1 MAANTWTR
9 LAVVAHVLVLVT
21 ETVEASVSSW
31 TNLATP
37 VTHVN
42 TSYMDDYENSWSP
55 WSEWSSCSRTCDGGA
70 MYQLRRCNAVSGCKG
85 HHVRYKICNM
95 EPCPDGTDFR
105 AAQCSAYNDQPY
117 DGELV
122 EWHPYYD
129 EESPCT
135 LMCVDSKGR
144 VEEMAPRV
152 RDGTRCRLGSLDMCI
167 DGVCQRV
174 GCNLEIGSKASV
186 DECGVCG
193 GDGSSCSKD
202 LFRWGKMGTGC
213 SVSCGGGYE
222 VSRVVCQNRD
232 TGVEV
237 DADLCPGE
245 RPTSSDLSVECNS
258 RPCPPKWV
266 ADDNWSP
273 CSKTCGGGIRVRHVY
288 CVEETNGTRTKVWHH
303 MCHGHKPK
311 TQEQCNNQPC
321 YSEWM
326 TGEWSKC
333 SATCGQGLQIR
344 NVTCKTK
351 QKYLTCDPMIE
362 PRRTQT
368 CTSNAA
374 CFRDNSFETDSDF
387 AGGSTKSTSFSLAHA
402 QRLVGQQ
409 KTSSHTM
416 FVSDNW
422 GPCSVTCGEGVR
434 TRKVYCKAH
443 LDYTQIMTKLTDD
456 ACTGPKPAEVERC
469 LAMPCPTNKMFDQSE
484 RSVRD
489 GYADASSE
497 EFNPPKVAPGSFG
510 KTYSWKR
517 EGFTHCSASCLG
529 GVQESL
535 VLCVR
540 EEDKKIVSP
549 YLCSRDDQPEVL
561 TQTCNDQPCPPRWNV
576 SEFQPCSH
584 SCGIGLQVRE
594 VNCIHEVTEGN
605 TAIVPNNMCPT
616 PVPTD
621 RKQCNMIDCPTEWRS
636 SEWTKCSK
644 KCNGGVKTR
653 VVECVQRIAHGHII
667 NQPDSECTGDKP
679 PDSKLCNPNACSAV
693 HEAIMVSDVAQ
704 KYEQGSPEEDV
715 TLKVGGE
722 ATVYRGVEMK
732 MRCPVKRAKIQ
743 WTKDG
748 QTLQNGKK
756 VRITKKGVLKIHA
769 TTYSDRGTYSCTAG
783 NVRATMNISIKPRPG
798 EFPSS
803 EEIDKPMNQ
812 QDTDAS
818 PSFASPQGID
828 PTFDISHERIKG
840 EHNRELKRKS
850 KGKLKSTQSTP
861 QSTTSTNPQVG
872 SEKNA
877 LDDSPKP
884 TTSGSSRNLPHLHS
898 LLFNLKAL
906 WPFQGGNSVSN
917 SRVNRMFME
926 EPTNHKGSVTTT
938 EDPLG
943 QAVLLGK
950 GDRKS
955 VKFEWIITEWSTC
968 SPPCGGNGF
977 QMRAAHCMVK
987 LNNMTQS
994 VDNNL
999 CEDAGLPTPVTIQKC
1014 QTDDCPQWKVTE
1026 WRPCEESRCFTWNT
1040 AMQRRDVYC
1049 QNSNEATIS
1058 DEACKG
1064 IEKPVNRKECYND
1077 QCKGTWKVGEWTDCT
1092 ASCEKDGLRYRIL
1105 QCVWFG
1111 TNKPAGT
1118 ACRDQPR
1125 PPVMKTCTGSAC
1137 PPKDDCKDQN
1147 KHSCKNVKQMNMCH
1161 LRQYQLQ
1168 CCQTCK

>member
-1 MAANTWTR
+1 MASSS
-9 LAVVAHVLVLVT
+9 LMLVVFVNLLLLVSKKVDGTL
-21 ETVEASVSSW
+21 SSSW
-31 TNLATP
+31 IKSDSQTTLKNS
-37 VTHVN
+37 TH
-42 TSYMDDYENSWSP
+42 TDDYENSWSP

-70 MYQLRRCNAVSGCKG
+70 MYQLRRCNAIAGCKG

-95 EPCPDGTDFR
+95 EPCPDGADFR
-105 AAQCSAYNDQPY
+105 AVQCSGYNDQPY
-117 DGELV
+117 DGEIV
-122 EWHPYYD
+122 EWQPYYD

-167 DGVCQRV
+167 DGICQRV
-174 GCNLEIGSKASV
+174 GCNLEIGSKTSV

-193 GDGSSCSKD
+193 GDGLSCSKE
-202 LFRWGKMGTGC
+202 LFRWSKIGSGC

-222 VSRVVCQNRD
+222 VTRIICQNRD

-245 RPTSSDLSVECNS
+245 KPTSSDLSVECNS
-258 RPCPPKWV
+258 HPCPPKWV

-288 CVEETNGTRTKVWHH
+288 CVEETNGTRSKVWHH

-321 YSEWM
+321 YSEWL
-326 TGEWSKC
+326 TSEWSKC
-333 SATCGQGLQIR
+333 SATCDQGLQIR
-344 NVTCKTK
+344 NVTCKIK
-351 QKYLTCDPMIE
+351 QKYLTCDPMTE
-362 PRRTQT
+362 PRRTQICST
-368 CTSNAA
+368 NIP
-374 CFRDNSFETDSDF
+374 CFKDNSFETDSDF
-387 AGGSTKSTSFSLAHA
+387 VAGSTKLSSFSLAFA
-402 QRLVGQQ
+402 QRLIGQQ
-409 KTSSHTM
+409 KSSSHTM

-422 GPCSVTCGEGVR
+422 SSCSVTCGEGIK

-456 ACTGPKPAEVERC
+456 ACTGPKPPEVERC
-469 LAMPCPTNKMFDQSE
+469 LSMPCPTNKLFDQIE

-489 GYADASSE
+489 GYADASSD
-497 EFNPPKVAPGSFG
+497 EFNPPKVAP
-510 KTYSWKR
+510 
-517 EGFTHCSASCLG
+517 

-549 YLCSRDDQPEVL
+549 YLCSRNDQPEVL

-584 SCGIGLQVRE
+584 SCGIGLQIRE

-605 TAIVPNNMCPT
+605 TALVPNNMCPT
-616 PVPTD
+616 PIPID
-621 RKQCNMIDCPTEWRS
+621 RKPCNMIDCPAEWS
-636 SEWTKCSK
+636 TSDWSKCSK

-653 VVECVQRIAHGHII
+653 EVKCVQRIAQGHII
-667 NQPDSECTGDKP
+667 NKPDTDCVGDKP
-679 PDSKLCNPNACSAV
+679 LDSRLCNPNACNTEEEAV
-693 HEAIMVSDVAQ
+693 MVSDVAQ

-715 TLKVGGE
+715 ILKVGGE
-722 ATVYRGVEMK
+722 ATIYRGVEIK
-732 MRCPVKRAKIQ
+732 MRCPVKRYDRSKIQ
-743 WTKDG
+743 WTKDNQVL
-748 QTLQNGKK
+748 QTEKK
-756 VRITKKGVLKIHA
+756 IRITKKGILKIRS
-769 TTYSDRGTYSCTAG
+769 TTYSDRGLYSCTAG

-812 QDTDAS
+812 QDPGVN
-818 PSFASPQGID
+818 PSFSNPQGIE
-828 PTFDISHERIKG
+828 PSFDISHEQIKG
-840 EHNRELKRKS
+840 EHNRETKHKS
-850 KGKLKSTQSTP
+850 KGKLKTTQAPPSTSF
-861 QSTTSTNPQVG
+861 SSHVG
-872 SEKNA
+872 SEKSVI
-877 LDDSPKP
+877 DDSPKP

-898 LLFNLKAL
+898 LLYNLKAL
-906 WPFQGGNSVSN
+906 WPFQRRNSVSN
-917 SRVNRMFME
+917 SKVNKMFME
-926 EPTNHKGSVTTT
+926 EPVNPKSIEITT
-938 EDPLG
+938 EEDTPG
-943 QAVLLGK
+943 QPVLLGK

-955 VKFEWIITEWSTC
+955 VKFEWFITEWSEC
-968 SPPCGGNGF
+968 SPSCGGNGF

-987 LNNMTQS
+987 LNNMTQN

-999 CEDAGLPTPVTIQKC
+999 CEDARLPTPTTIQKC
-1014 QTDDCPQWKVTE
+1014 ETNDCPQWKVNE
-1026 WRPCEESRCFTWNT
+1026 WSPCEESKCFTWNT

-1049 QNSNEATIS
+1049 QNSNEATILDAS
-1058 DEACKG
+1058 CKG

-1077 QCKGTWKVGEWTDCT
+1077 QCKGTWKVGEWSDCT
-1092 ASCEKDGLRYRIL
+1092 ATCGKDGLRYRIL

-1125 PPVMKTCTGSAC
+1125 PPVMKTCTGQPC
-1137 PPKDDCKDQN
+1137 QLNDDCKDHS
-1147 KHSCKNVKQMNMCH
+1147 KHNCNNIKQMNMCH
-1161 LRQYQLQ
+1161 LHQYQIQ
-1168 CCQTCK
+1168 CCETCK

>member
-1 MAANTWTR
+1 MVCNTQDFNMLIIT
-9 LAVVAHVLVLVT
+9 LVLILST
-21 ETVEASVSSW
+21 TRAWDSANS
-31 TNLATP
+31 
-37 VTHVN
+37 N

-70 MYQLRRCNAVSGCKG
+70 TYQLRRCNAVVGCKG

-95 EPCPDGTDFR
+95 EPCPDGLDFR
-105 AAQCSAYNDQPY
+105 AVQCSAYNDQPY
-117 DGELV
+117 DGETV

-193 GDGSSCSKD
+193 GDGTSCSKD
-202 LFRWGKMGTGC
+202 LHHWAKIGTGC

-222 VSRVVCQNRD
+222 MSRIICQNRD
-232 TGVEV
+232 TSVEV

-245 RPTSSDLSVECNS
+245 RPNGNDLTVECNS
-258 RPCPPKWV
+258 QPCPPKWV

-311 TQEQCNNQPC
+311 IQEQCNIQPC
-321 YSEWM
+321 YAEWS

-333 SATCGQGLQIR
+333 SATCGDGLQIR
-344 NVTCKTK
+344 NITCKSK
-351 QKYLTCDPMIE
+351 QKYLTCDPMTE
-362 PRRTQT
+362 PRRTKT
-368 CTSNAA
+368 CSANLP
-374 CFRDNSFETDSDF
+374 CYHDNLDADSDF
-387 AGGSTKSTSFSLAHA
+387 QVSSKSSFSQAHA

-409 KTSSHTM
+409 KTSPHTQ
-416 FVSDNW
+416 FVADNW
-422 GPCSVTCGEGVR
+422 SPCSVTCGDGIR

-456 ACTGPKPAEVERC
+456 ACVGPKPPEVEKC
-469 LAMPCPTNKMFDQSE
+469 FSVPCSLNKIFDQNE
-484 RSVRD
+484 RSIRD
-489 GYADASSE
+489 GYADASSDD
-497 EFNPPKVAPGSFG
+497 FNPPKVAPGSFG

-535 VLCVR
+535 VLCIR

-549 YLCSRDDQPEVL
+549 YLCSRNDQPEVL

-576 SEFQPCSH
+576 SDFQPCSQ
-584 SCGIGLQVRE
+584 SCGIGLQMRE

-605 TAIVPNNMCPT
+605 TAIVPNNMCPQ
-616 PVPTD
+616 PPPTD
-621 RKQCNMIDCPTEWRS
+621 RKQCNMIDCPTEWRT
-636 SEWTKCSK
+636 SEWSKCSK

-667 NQPDSECTGDKP
+667 NRPDTDCGTDKP
-679 PDSKLCNPNACSAV
+679 LDSRLCNPNACSSQEAV
-693 HEAIMVSDVAQ
+693 MVSDVAQ
-704 KYEQGSPEEDV
+704 KYEQSTTEEDV
-715 TLKVGGE
+715 MLKVGGE

-732 MRCPVKRAKIQ
+732 MRCPVNKRGKIQ
-743 WTKDG
+743 WSKDG
-748 QTLQNGKK
+748 QPLQNGKK
-756 VRITKKGVLKIHA
+756 VRISKKGILKIRT
-769 TTYSDRGTYSCTAG
+769 TTYSDRGTYTCMAG
-783 NVRATMNISIKPRPG
+783 NAQATMNINIKPQPG

-803 EEIDKPMNQ
+803 EEIDKPLNQ
-812 QDTDAS
+812 QDPGTN
-818 PSFASPQGID
+818 PSYANPQGIE
-828 PTFDISHERIKG
+828 PSFDISHERIKG
-840 EHNRELKRKS
+840 EHNREQKHKQSRQK
-850 KGKLKSTQSTP
+850 TTTMQSTV
-861 QSTTSTNPQVG
+861 TNTASSEKHVVET
-872 SEKNA
+872 EKNA
-877 LDDSPKP
+877 IDVSPKP

-906 WPFQGGNSVSN
+906 WPFQGVSN
-917 SRVNRMFME
+917 ARVNRMFME
-926 EPTNHKGSVTTT
+926 EPANPPAEIETST
-938 EDPLG
+938 EEDMFGKP
-943 QAVLLGK
+943 VLLGK

-955 VKFEWIITEWSTC
+955 VKFEWVITEWSDC

-999 CEDAGLPTPVTIQKC
+999 CEDARLQTPVTIQKC
-1014 QTDDCPQWKVTE
+1014 ETDDCPQWSVTE
-1026 WRPCEESRCFTWNT
+1026 WKPCEESKCFTWNT
-1040 AMQRRDVYC
+1040 AMQRRNVYC
-1049 QNSNEATIS
+1049 QNSDGATIS
-1058 DEACKG
+1058 DEACHG

-1077 QCKGTWKVGEWTDCT
+1077 QCKGTWKVGEWSECT

-1105 QCVWFG
+1105 QCVWYG

-1125 PPVMKTCTGSAC
+1125 PPVMKTCTGPQC
-1137 PPKDDCKDQN
+1137 TTKDECIDHS
-1147 KHSCKNVKQMNMCH
+1147 KHNCKNVKQMNMCH
-1161 LRQYQLQ
+1161 LRQYQTQ
-1168 CCQTCK
+1168 CCLSCS

>member
-1 MAANTWTR
+1 MASSS
-9 LAVVAHVLVLVT
+9 LMLVVFVNLLLLVSKKVDGTL
-21 ETVEASVSSW
+21 SSSW
-31 TNLATP
+31 IKSDSQTTLKNS
-37 VTHVN
+37 TH
-42 TSYMDDYENSWSP
+42 TDDYENSWSP

-70 MYQLRRCNAVSGCKG
+70 MYQLRRCNAIAGCKG

-95 EPCPDGTDFR
+95 EPCPDGADFR
-105 AAQCSAYNDQPY
+105 AVQCSGYNDQPY
-117 DGELV
+117 DGEIV
-122 EWHPYYD
+122 EWQPYYD

-167 DGVCQRV
+167 DGICQRV
-174 GCNLEIGSKASV
+174 GCNLEIGSKTSV

-193 GDGSSCSKD
+193 GDGLSCSKE
-202 LFRWGKMGTGC
+202 LFRWSKIGSGC

-222 VSRVVCQNRD
+222 VTRIICQNRD

-245 RPTSSDLSVECNS
+245 KPTSSDLSVECNS
-258 RPCPPKWV
+258 HPCPPKWV

-288 CVEETNGTRTKVWHH
+288 CVEETNGTRSKVWHH

-321 YSEWM
+321 YSEWL
-326 TGEWSKC
+326 TSEWSKC
-333 SATCGQGLQIR
+333 SATCDQGLQIR
-344 NVTCKTK
+344 NVTCKIK
-351 QKYLTCDPMIE
+351 QKYLTCDPMTE
-362 PRRTQT
+362 PRRTQICST
-368 CTSNAA
+368 NIP
-374 CFRDNSFETDSDF
+374 CFKDNSFETDSDF
-387 AGGSTKSTSFSLAHA
+387 VAGSTKLSSFSLAFA
-402 QRLVGQQ
+402 QRLIGQQ
-409 KTSSHTM
+409 KSSSHTM

-422 GPCSVTCGEGVR
+422 SSCSVTCGEGIK

-456 ACTGPKPAEVERC
+456 ACTGPKPPEVERC
-469 LAMPCPTNKMFDQSE
+469 LSMPCPTNKLFDQIE

-489 GYADASSE
+489 GYADASSD

-549 YLCSRDDQPEVL
+549 YLCSRNDQPEVL

-584 SCGIGLQVRE
+584 SCGIGLQIRE

-605 TAIVPNNMCPT
+605 TALVPNNMCPT
-616 PVPTD
+616 PIPID
-621 RKQCNMIDCPTEWRS
+621 RKPCNMIDCPAEWS
-636 SEWTKCSK
+636 TSDWSKCSK

-653 VVECVQRIAHGHII
+653 EVKCVQRIAQGHII
-667 NQPDSECTGDKP
+667 NKPDTDCVGDKP
-679 PDSKLCNPNACSAV
+679 LDSRLCNPNACNTEEEAV
-693 HEAIMVSDVAQ
+693 MVSDVAQ

-715 TLKVGGE
+715 ILKVGGE
-722 ATVYRGVEMK
+722 ATIYRGVEIK
-732 MRCPVKRAKIQ
+732 MRCPVKRYDRSKIQ
-743 WTKDG
+743 WTKDNQVL
-748 QTLQNGKK
+748 QTEKK
-756 VRITKKGVLKIHA
+756 IRITKKGILKIRS
-769 TTYSDRGTYSCTAG
+769 TTYSDRGLYSCTAG

-812 QDTDAS
+812 QDPGVN
-818 PSFASPQGID
+818 PSFSNPQGIE
-828 PTFDISHERIKG
+828 PSFDISHEQIKG
-840 EHNRELKRKS
+840 EHNRETKHKS
-850 KGKLKSTQSTP
+850 KGKLKTTQAPPSTSF
-861 QSTTSTNPQVG
+861 
-872 SEKNA
+872 
-877 LDDSPKP
+877 
-884 TTSGSSRNLPHLHS
+884 SSHV
-898 LLFNLKAL
+898 AL
-906 WPFQGGNSVSN
+906 WPFQRRNSVSN
-917 SRVNRMFME
+917 SKVNKMFME
-926 EPTNHKGSVTTT
+926 EPVNPKSIEITT
-938 EDPLG
+938 EEDTPG
-943 QAVLLGK
+943 QPVLLGK

-955 VKFEWIITEWSTC
+955 VKFEWFITEWSEC
-968 SPPCGGNGF
+968 SPSCGGNGF

-987 LNNMTQS
+987 LNNMTQN

-999 CEDAGLPTPVTIQKC
+999 CEDARLPTPTTIQKC
-1014 QTDDCPQWKVTE
+1014 ETNDCPQWKVNE
-1026 WRPCEESRCFTWNT
+1026 WSPCEESKCFTWNT

-1049 QNSNEATIS
+1049 QNSNEATILDAS
-1058 DEACKG
+1058 CKG

-1077 QCKGTWKVGEWTDCT
+1077 QCKGTWKVGEWSDCT
-1092 ASCEKDGLRYRIL
+1092 ATCGKDGLRYRIL

-1125 PPVMKTCTGSAC
+1125 PPVMKTCTGQPC
-1137 PPKDDCKDQN
+1137 QLNDDCKDHS
-1147 KHSCKNVKQMNMCH
+1147 KHNCNNIKQMNMCH
-1161 LRQYQLQ
+1161 LHQYQIQ
-1168 CCQTCK
+1168 CCETCK